1 MPGGTDRNAGRQ
13 QLGNAIKSHHD
24 RINDAIRTGSMDN
37 VRRANRIG
45 YNEERRE
52 IKEYARMK

>member
-1 MPGGTDRNAGRQ
+1 MPGGTNRSGRQ
-13 QLGNAIKSHHD
+13 ELGRAVRSHHD
-24 RINDAIRTGSMDN
+24 RIEDAIRTGNMAN